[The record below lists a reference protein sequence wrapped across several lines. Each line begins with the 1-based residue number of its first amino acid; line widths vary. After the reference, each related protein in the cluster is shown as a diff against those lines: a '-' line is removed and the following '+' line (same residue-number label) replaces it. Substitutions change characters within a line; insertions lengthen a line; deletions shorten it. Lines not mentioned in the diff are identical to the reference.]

1 MKKTFKTPII
11 KFQIHVILILFFI
24 INISST
30 LFAQNSK
37 TPVVSKIALMARNGN
52 DSIVLRWLT
61 DDKKVFKNGLQNGYS
76 IFRAENNGNKYG
88 KFNKVA
94 DVKLW
99 DKAKWD
105 KTLASY
111 TDTNVQA
118 YKYLKMGYAFTIERA
133 KNVPKEITS
142 IDDIKLAIAQND
154 LMLLFATMASCM
166 DAQSADAMGLR
177 WVDKNITPGS
187 KYKYRIEAISVP
199 EKKENEGTEIEAVA
213 ESPKL
218 NATAKVWP
226 IEGETNILVKWAF
239 PEEPFIGYSMERS
252 DDGGKTFK
260 KINRDLLLI
269 DNTSNE
275 KDSLFGALAD
285 SSVKMYVPYVYRAIG
300 HSLFAEEMVIG
311 TCKAMARDR
320 TPVTCIFV
328 PSPDATTAK
337 NAVIKWE
344 LTCNPGSDL
353 KGFWVAKDSS
363 VEGKFKTI
371 ITPNLLSPA
380 TTQFIDYNLNNN
392 SDNFYRI
399 LTVDTAGNVFYSNAV
414 YLLRIDTVPP
424 AAPVWAVGKS
434 DSIGIITLK
443 LNANKD
449 KDFFGFRIA
458 KANQADHDF
467 STIYETF
474 SKDTNYIVNKAD
486 TIFHDTV
493 TLKTLTKHIYY
504 RAYALDRNYNVSESS
519 KIIEIK
525 RPDIIPPVAPV
536 LKAVTPTDSCLI
548 LTIIPSSSEDAVRMS
563 LYRRAEED
571 TSFQY
576 MGRMNPKDS
585 IFYDKNLI
593 PEKMYYYTLTASDTD
608 NNTSE
613 FCFAQKAKT
622 YDSGVRKGVENVKA
636 EYDKDSKEII
646 VSWTYEK
653 DEKKDEEIY
662 FQVYC
667 ATGASALERCSTLPF
682 NDGIFM
688 YKNPNPIGKGPYKYA
703 IKVVTSKGAE
713 SEFCSEKSVLI
724 PEN

>member
-1 MKKTFKTPII
+1 MKKTFKKPII

-30 LFAQNSK
+30 LFAQNAK

-61 DDKKVFKNGLQNGYS
+61 DDKKLFRNGLQNGYR
-76 IFRAENNGNKYG
+76 IFRAELNGNKYG

-105 KTLASY
+105 KTLANFK
-111 TDTNVQA
+111 DTNVQA
-118 YKYLKMGYAFTIERA
+118 YKYLKMGYAFTIDRA

-142 IDDIKLAIAQND
+142 LDDIKLAIAQND

-166 DAQSADAMGLR
+166 DAQSAEALGLR
-177 WVDKNITPGS
+177 WVDRNITPGS
-187 KYKYRIEAISVP
+187 KYKYRIEAIAVP

-213 ESPKL
+213 EQTKL
-218 NATAKVWP
+218 NSTAKVWP
-226 IEGETNILVKWAF
+226 VEGETNIAVKWSF
-239 PEEPFIGYSMERS
+239 PEEPFIGYSLERS
-252 DDGGKTFK
+252 EDGGRTFK
-260 KINRDLLLI
+260 RINRDLLLL
-269 DNTSNE
+269 DNTSSE
-275 KDSLFGALAD
+275 TDSLYGVAAD
-285 SSVKMYVPYVYRAIG
+285 SSVVIYVPYVYRAIG
-300 HSLFAEEMVIG
+300 HSLFGEELVIG
-311 TCKAMARDR
+311 TCNAMARDR
-320 TPVTCIFV
+320 TPVSCIFV
-328 PSPDATTAK
+328 PSPEPTAAK

-363 VEGKFKTI
+363 TEGEFKTML
-371 ITPNLLSPA
+371 TPNLLSPA
-380 TTQFIDYNLNNN
+380 TTQFVDLNLYNN
-392 SDNFYRI
+392 SANFYRI
-399 LTVDTAGNVFYSNAV
+399 LTLDTAGNVFYSNPV

-424 AAPVWAVGKS
+424 AAPVWAFGKS
-434 DSIGIITLK
+434 DSLGIITLK

-474 SKDTNYIVNKAD
+474 SKDTNYVVNRAD
-486 TIFHDTV
+486 TLFHDTV

-504 RAYALDRNYNVSESS
+504 RAYALDRNYNISASS

-536 LKAVTPTDSCLI
+536 LTSITPTDSCLI
-548 LTIIPSSSEDAVRMS
+548 INIIPSSSEDATKMS
-563 LYRRAEED
+563 LYRRLETD

-576 MGRMNPKDS
+576 LGRMNPKDS

-593 PEKMYYYTLTASDTD
+593 QEKMYYYTLTASDTD

-622 YDSGVRKGVENVKA
+622 YDSGIRKGVENVVT

-646 VSWTYEK
+646 VSWTYDK
-653 DEKKDEEIY
+653 DESKNEEIY

-667 ATGASALERCSTLPF
+667 ATGDESLSRCSSLPY

-688 YKNPNPIGKGPYKYA
+688 YKNTNPIGKVIYKYA

-713 SEFCSEKSVLI
+713 SPFSAEKSVVI